1 MNHKYTFFAL
11 AIGALA
17 SCNNSQTQNNEN
29 TVQEPTSLETRTAEA
44 TYKPAFADQ
53 TRAAEAKTQTA
64 YEVSTIAEEIG
75 GMWAIVPLPNG
86 NLLAT
91 VKEGHMVVVN
101 PITKAIKKVANV
113 PKVNFMDQAGL
124 LDVIIDPEFTTN
136 RIIYFTFSEP
146 DQDGTNNDHT
156 ALAKA
161 RLADDEQSLEQV
173 KVIYKTFPS
182 INSGK
187 HYGSRLAFDKDGFLY
202 MTVGERSVLE
212 TRHLAQDLSTPL
224 GKILRLTKDGKAAPN
239 NPFANEKGALPEIYA
254 LGVRSPQSLT
264 FDASG
269 QLWEVEHGP
278 LGGDELNLIK
288 PGLNYG
294 WPTISYGLEYSG
306 DKIGD
311 GITAKEGLEQ
321 PVYYWDPVIAPSG
334 AIFYNGNI
342 KEWKDNLF
350 IGGLKDRLLVRLV
363 LNNNKV
369 VAEEHLL
376 KDVKDRIRAMTVG
389 TDGALYVVGD
399 LGKIYKVDQQK

>member
-1 MNHKYTFFAL
+1 MHYKYTLFAL
-11 AIGALA
+11 ALGAFA
-17 SCNNSQTQNNEN
+17 SCNDATTQNNKN
-29 TVQEPTSLETRTAEA
+29 TAQKSNSLETRDAET
-44 TYKPAFADQ
+44 TYQPAFADQ
-53 TRAAEAKTQTA
+53 TRVGEAKTQTA
-64 YEVSTIAEEIG
+64 YQVATVVEELG

-101 PITKAIKKVANV
+101 PITKEVKKITNL

-124 LDVIIDPEFTTN
+124 LDVKLDPDFATN
-136 RIIYFTFSEP
+136 RTIYFTFSEP
-146 DQDGTNNDHT
+146 DNDGTNNDHT

-161 RLADDEQSLEQV
+161 RLADDEQSLENV

-187 HYGSRLAFDKDGFLY
+187 HYGSRLAFDKDGYLY
-202 MTVGERSVLE
+202 MSVGERSVIE

-239 NPFANEKGALPEIYA
+239 NPFVNEKGALPEIYA
-254 LGVRSPQSLT
+254 LGVRSPQSLA
-264 FDASG
+264 FDANG

-288 PGLNYG
+288 PGTNYG
-294 WPTISYGLEYSG
+294 WPIISYGLEYSG
-306 DKIGD
+306 EKIGE
-311 GITAKEGLEQ
+311 GITAQEGLEQ

-334 AIFYNGNI
+334 AIFYQGNI

-363 LNNNKV
+363 LHNNKV

-376 KDVKDRIRAMTVG
+376 KDMKDRIRAMTVG

-399 LGKIYKVDQQK
+399 LGKIYKVDQQ